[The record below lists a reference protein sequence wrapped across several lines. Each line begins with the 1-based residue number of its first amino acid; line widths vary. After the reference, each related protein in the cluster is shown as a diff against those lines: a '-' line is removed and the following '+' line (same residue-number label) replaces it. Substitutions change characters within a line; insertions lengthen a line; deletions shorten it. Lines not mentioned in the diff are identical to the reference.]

1 MVLVVLRHG
10 LMFRQPGCATHPESL
25 RQRSTTVGQDQRG
38 FGLVF
43 LFLFILRLSDAMG
56 AIPPLALQV
65 VGLLLAVIA
74 VMFILR
80 KILGANDS
88 NSTTS
93 QQSTTAKRPSTKPR
107 SSSTKRSQ
115 LNLVELAHRLDVP
128 LEYLETIS
136 PSYRE
141 ARIPKQGG
149 GTRYLQVPDD
159 NAKQLQRKIL
169 KRLLGALSSHPFCY
183 GFEPHTSI
191 VDAAVPHTH
200 RFVVIKMDIRRF
212 FESTSEDRIQD
223 YFRFIGWDNATAKR
237 LTELTTHNGSLPQGA
252 PTSPRLSNLVNYGLD
267 ELLASIAAAHDG
279 SYSRYADD
287 ITMSFGRKNG
297 RRVRGVIQEVR
308 RVLDKFGYT
317 MHGKGKLKIYRS
329 NQRQQVLG
337 LVVNEGV
344 RLPRKTRRW
353 LRAIQHRLDNNR
365 SATLTEEQ
373 LDGWLAFQ
381 DMVER
386 QQSESN

>member
-1 MVLVVLRHG
+1 M
-10 LMFRQPGCATHPESL
+10 
-25 RQRSTTVGQDQRG
+25 D
-38 FGLVF
+38 
-43 LFLFILRLSDAMG
+43 
-56 AIPPLALQV
+56 AIPPLAFLV
-65 VGLLLAVIA
+65 VSLFLAVIA
-74 VMFILR
+74 VGFCLW
-80 KILGANDS
+80 KIMGAKDS
-88 NSTTS
+88 SEFDAS
-93 QQSTTAKRPSTKPR
+93 RSSEVQSR
-107 SSSTKRSQ
+107 SSSRKRRK
-115 LNLVELAHRLDVP
+115 LTLIDLADRLDVP
-128 LEYLETIS
+128 LEYLETTR

-149 GTRYLQVPDD
+149 GTRYLQVPDEES
-159 NAKQLQRKIL
+159 KQLQRKIL

-212 FESTSEDRIQD
+212 FESTTDDRVCD
-223 YFRFIGWDNATAKR
+223 YFRFIGWDDVTASR
-237 LTELTTHNGSLPQGA
+237 MTELTTYNGSLPQGA
-252 PTSPRLSNLVNYGLD
+252 PTSPRLSNLINYGMD
-267 ELLASIAAAHDG
+267 ELLASISAAHNG

-287 ITMSFGRKNG
+287 ITMSFGRMSG

-353 LRAIQHRLDNNR
+353 LRAVQHRLKNHQ
-365 SATLTEEQ
+365 SATLTAEQ

-381 DMVER
+381 DMVAR
-386 QQSESN
+386 QRIAPD